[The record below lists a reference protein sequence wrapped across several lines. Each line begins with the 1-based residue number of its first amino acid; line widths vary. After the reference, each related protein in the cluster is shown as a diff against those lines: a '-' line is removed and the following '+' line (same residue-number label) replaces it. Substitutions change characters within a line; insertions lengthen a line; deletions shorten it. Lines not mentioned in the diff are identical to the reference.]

1 MTHGDDHDMPDFD
14 MSMLQIN
21 VDDDE
26 VDDSQGVDM
35 SVDMESEEEDDDDNE
50 MPEYVEW
57 SDIYDDVNDNGEGD
71 EDLDGSFIVVRG
83 ASKWD
88 SRPPTWRK
96 DYV

>member
-1 MTHGDDHDMPDFD
+1 MPDFD

-21 VDDDE
+21 VDDNE

-35 SVDMESEEEDDDDNE
+35 SVDMESEEEDDDDYE

-57 SDIYDDVNDNGEGD
+57 SDIYDDVDDNGEGD

-83 ASKWD
+83 ASKRE
-88 SRPPTWRK
+88 SRPPAWRK
-96 DYV
+96 DYG